1 MSALLTAL
9 RAAAEISRL
18 RIIAILSKSELT
30 VSEIVEILNQSQP
43 RVSRH
48 LKVLCDSGLLQRYQE
63 GSWVFHR
70 LNDTGA
76 MASITQGICRMINLA
91 DPEFSQDQER
101 LGKIKDRN
109 ASQAAE
115 YFSKNATDWDS
126 IRQMGVSDTDI
137 EKKLIESLNIENPEL
152 FVDLGTGTGRMLQIF
167 SPFVKKGVGI
177 DINREMLLVAR
188 SNLDSAGVANCT
200 VRQNNMSQLP
210 FDHDTVDV
218 IIIHQVLHY
227 IDNPEYTI
235 VESSRALKPGGQLI
249 IVDFL
254 PHDLEFL
261 RDNHA
266 HRRLGFSDAT
276 IKEWA
281 QSNNLELTAAEHL
294 HPRNPDT
301 QSLSV
306 GLWNLKK

>member
-1 MSALLTAL
+1 MSILLTAL

-70 LNDTGA
+70 LNDNGA
-76 MASITQGICRMINLA
+76 MASITQGICQMIDLTES
-91 DPEFSQDQER
+91 EFSQDQQR

-109 ASQAAE
+109 AFRAAE

-137 EKKLIESLNIENPEL
+137 EKQLIKTLDIQNPEL

-167 SPFVKKGVGI
+167 SPVIQKGVGI

-188 SNLDSAGVANCT
+188 SNLDSAEVTNCT

-218 IIIHQVLHY
+218 IVIHQVLHY
-227 IDNPEYTI
+227 IDNPEHTI
-235 VESSRALKPGGQLI
+235 AESTRALKPGGQLI

-254 PHDLEFL
+254 PHNLEFL
-261 RDNHA
+261 RDDHA

-276 IKEWA
+276 IQEWA
-281 QSNNLELTAAEHL
+281 QNNRLTLSTTKHL